1 MIGIDTN
8 VLVRYLAQ
16 DDAKQSAAASRLFQ
30 SLSPASPAFVSQIVL
45 AETIWVL
52 ESRYDAGAER
62 VGQVIETLLRTDAL
76 QVERADVV
84 WRALRRFREAQGD
97 FPDALVTELA
107 LAAGCKQVYS
117 FDRGAVKRS
126 GMTPLE

>member
-1 MIGIDTN
+1 MIGVDTN

-16 DDAKQSAAASRLFQ
+16 DDARQSAAATRLFQ
-30 SLSPASPAFVSQIVL
+30 SLSAAAPAFVSHIVL
-45 AETIWVL
+45 AETVWVL
-52 ESRYDAGAER
+52 QSCYAADAQR
-62 VGQVIETLLRTDAL
+62 IDQIVETLLRTEAV

-84 WRALRRFREAQGD
+84 WRALRRFRQAQGD

-126 GMTPLE
+126 GMTSLA

>member
-16 DDAKQSAAASRLFQ
+16 DDPKQTVVATRLFE
-30 SLSPASPAFVSQIVL
+30 SLSSATPAFVSQIVL
-45 AETIWVL
+45 AETVWVL
-52 ESRYDAGAER
+52 QSRYAADSAR
-62 VGQVIETLLRTDAL
+62 VDQVVETLLRTDVV
-76 QVERADVV
+76 QVERADIV
-84 WRALRRFREAQGD
+84 WRALRRFRQDQGD

-107 LAAGCKQVYS
+107 QAAGCERVYS

-126 GMTPLE
+126 GMTLLE